1 MAPGELEDEPEP
13 GYHLALDELTEQPG
27 PRITWSWP
35 PPPRRRPNGW
45 M

>member
-1 MAPGELEDEPEP
+1 MAPGELEDYPEP

-27 PRITWSWP
+27 PRNTWSWP
-35 PPPRRRPNGW
+35 PRCGRPNGW